1 MSVGLKIVQPKDPER
16 SVYVELIIAFCVFNI
31 SSQPTD
37 MCVPRALGM
46 VIKQVW
52 LLQVNYY
59 RERVVAL
66 VD

>member
-1 MSVGLKIVQPKDPER
+1 M
-16 SVYVELIIAFCVFNI
+16 VYVELIIAFCAFNI
-31 SSQPTD
+31 SSRPID

-46 VIKQVW
+46 VIK